1 MPPQCRLGDM
11 ADGHPTYPPTNA
23 IKGSPNVMV
32 NGKPAVRL
40 GDDFAPHCP
49 VPKLILAKGSSKVM
63 INGKPA
69 GRVGDNLNC
78 PAKVVKGSSNVI
90 TG

>member
-11 ADGHPTYPPTNA
+11 ADGHPPYPPTNA

-40 GDDFAPHCP
+40 G
-49 VPKLILAKGSSKVM
+49 
-63 INGKPA
+63 
-69 GRVGDNLNC
+69 
-78 PAKVVKGSSNVI
+78 
-90 TG
+90 T